1 MLKNLLNLLDPEATL
16 FSIFGAKTRD
26 FKIAAVALTQVENI
40 LLANVVEI
48 KNDYQSPHAT
58 NQVLSSLNITEILLS
73 QKVSILFQFFWVSF

>member
-58 NQVLSSLNITEILLS
+58 NQVLSSLNIIEILLS
-73 QKVSILFQFFWVSF
+73 QKVLILFQFFWVSF